1 MYLTTAVLIFLKV
14 DCLQIVANG
23 FFVNQI
29 QLFLQFNTD
38 NNNFIVLIQGGYW
51 TRKCS
56 FVIFYITR
64 YFFNE
69 INLIAK
75 Q

>member
-1 MYLTTAVLIFLKV
+1 MYLITAVLIFLKV

-38 NNNFIVLIQGGYW
+38 NNNFIVLIVLVKG
-51 TRKCS
+51 
-56 FVIFYITR
+56 VL
-64 YFFNE
+64 N
-69 INLIAK
+69 A
-75 Q
+75 